1 MILLSELLNET
12 LILLSEL
19 SKVNLGPLSSHKLTV
34 LSIAALFV
42 LFFDLS

>member
-19 SKVNLGPLSSHKLTV
+19 SKVNLSPLASHKLTV
-34 LSIAALFV
+34 VSIAALFV
-42 LFFDLS
+42 LFLNF